1 MELALPAVHQTGGGR
16 LRTGPDLATEG
27 TEFTERFIP
36 LSSTRQAGCF
46 RWETSVLSVD
56 LCGKTFLTRVRQK
69 RAMAKQARGRGRYR
83 YRYRMAVGG
92 DSDMRNRIVAVLTQL
107 GSEV

>member
-1 MELALPAVHQTGGGR
+1 MMELALPAVHQTGGGR

-46 RWETSVLSVD
+46 RWESSVLSV
-56 LCGKTFLTRVRQK
+56 TSVARHSSPESVRKGQWRSK
-69 RAMAKQARGRGRYR
+69 L
-83 YRYRMAVGG
+83 GG
-92 DSDMRNRIVAVLTQL
+92 GVAIGIGIEWPWEGIRT
-107 GSEV
+107 